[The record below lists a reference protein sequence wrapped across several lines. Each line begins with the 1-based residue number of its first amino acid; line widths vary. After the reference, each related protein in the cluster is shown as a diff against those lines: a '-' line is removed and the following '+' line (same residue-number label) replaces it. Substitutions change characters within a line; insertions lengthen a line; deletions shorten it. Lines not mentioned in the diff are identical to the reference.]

1 MVISNDRVK
10 ILKFKL
16 DSLLDITMSI
26 NANLPVEELLAKYE
40 SILRDD
46 LGIGKIMIIKQ
57 SGEWECILN
66 AGFPKHLENIDIE
79 QKLLPLTDITFIP
92 VEQQSDGVAIIIPIY
107 NNNKALAFVLI
118 GDIEEEGDGMSPV
131 LKHIHYIQTLSSI
144 ITVAIENM
152 RLQAESLQQEVFKK
166 ELELAA
172 HMQQMLIP
180 DRSQMPK
187 NLYVHAYGYYH
198 PHFDVGGDYYDCL
211 SLSGTKT
218 GFCIA
223 DISGK
228 GISAALLMSNFQAN
242 FRALFTTDINF
253 EVLIRKLNSIVVT
266 NASGEKFITT
276 FIARYDHES
285 KVLEYV
291 NAAHNAPVIYDMV
304 TGEISHLNSTCV
316 GIGML
321 DFIPSVKSQS
331 VVIKNPSKLVCYT
344 DGLSEL
350 KYPNGEFIGTT
361 EIIKHISNN
370 LSIEENI
377 NSLISDL
384 GLPDSNP
391 TVFDDVSIIAAEL
404 K

>member
-1 MVISNDRVK
+1 
-10 ILKFKL
+10 
-16 DSLLDITMSI
+16 
-26 NANLPVEELLAKYE
+26 
-40 SILRDD
+40 
-46 LGIGKIMIIKQ
+46 
-57 SGEWECILN
+57 
-66 AGFPKHLENIDIE
+66 
-79 QKLLPLTDITFIP
+79 
-92 VEQQSDGVAIIIPIY
+92 
-107 NNNKALAFVLI
+107 
-118 GDIEEEGDGMSPV
+118 
-131 LKHIHYIQTLSSI
+131 
-144 ITVAIENM
+144 
-152 RLQAESLQQEVFKK
+152 
-166 ELELAA
+166 
-172 HMQQMLIP
+172 
-180 DRSQMPK
+180 
-187 NLYVHAYGYYH
+187 
-198 PHFDVGGDYYDCL
+198 
-211 SLSGTKT
+211 
-218 GFCIA
+218 
-223 DISGK
+223 
-228 GISAALLMSNFQAN
+228 MSNFQAN

-253 EVLIRKLNSIVVT
+253 DVLVRKLNSIVVT

-291 NAAHNAPVIYDMV
+291 NAAHNPPVLYDLV
-304 TGEISHLNSTCV
+304 TGEITHLNSTCV

-321 DFIPSVKSQS
+321 DFIPSVRSQS

-361 EIIKHISNN
+361 EIIKHISNH

>member
-1 MVISNDRVK
+1 
-10 ILKFKL
+10 
-16 DSLLDITMSI
+16 
-26 NANLPVEELLAKYE
+26 
-40 SILRDD
+40 
-46 LGIGKIMIIKQ
+46 
-57 SGEWECILN
+57 
-66 AGFPKHLENIDIE
+66 
-79 QKLLPLTDITFIP
+79 
-92 VEQQSDGVAIIIPIY
+92 
-107 NNNKALAFVLI
+107 
-118 GDIEEEGDGMSPV
+118 EEGDGMSPV

-152 RLQAESLQQEVFKK
+152 RLQAESLQQEIFKK

-187 NLYVHAYGYYH
+187 NQYVHAYGYYH

-253 EVLIRKLNSIVVT
+253 DVLVRKLNSIVVT

-291 NAAHNAPVIYDMV
+291 NAAHNPPVLYDLV
-304 TGEISHLNSTCV
+304 TGEITHLNSTCV

-321 DFIPSVKSQS
+321 DFIPSVRSQS

-361 EIIKHISNN
+361 EIIKHISNH